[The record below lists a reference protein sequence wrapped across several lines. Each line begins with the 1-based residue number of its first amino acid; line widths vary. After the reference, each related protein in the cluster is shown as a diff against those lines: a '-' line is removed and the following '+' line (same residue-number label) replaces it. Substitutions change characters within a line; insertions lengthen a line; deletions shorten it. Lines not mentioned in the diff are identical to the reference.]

1 MIFFQPCDTVSRPL
15 LWGSDSLPLRLHRA
29 SLISCTSWLQGSF
42 LALFCLDLW
51 GDAHTLCRRGGR
63 KGVWAWLLSHCWLHV
78 HRTTYPEVALSTGYT
93 GYYSVPPA
101 HSEGSSAINASGP
114 WGKALGTAAARV
126 GEWRWERKDGGGEQW
141 ESEKSRDGGGCGER
155 RKKRRTQGKRE
166 GRAERERRWK
176 RRRRTLGKIR
186 AEESEREGRGGRE
199 EGQKIKI
206 QRWKKK

>member
-1 MIFFQPCDTVSRPL
+1 MIFFQPCDTASRPL

-114 WGKALGTAAARV
+114 WGKALGTATARV
-126 GEWRWERKDGGGEQW
+126 GEWWWERKDGGGGGGEQW

-155 RKKRRTQGKRE
+155 RERKGGHRVREKEGQREREKMEEEEEDTGKDKGRGEWERVKRRGK
-166 GRAERERRWK
+166 K
-176 RRRRTLGKIR
+176 
-186 AEESEREGRGGRE
+186 
-199 EGQKIKI
+199 
-206 QRWKKK
+206 